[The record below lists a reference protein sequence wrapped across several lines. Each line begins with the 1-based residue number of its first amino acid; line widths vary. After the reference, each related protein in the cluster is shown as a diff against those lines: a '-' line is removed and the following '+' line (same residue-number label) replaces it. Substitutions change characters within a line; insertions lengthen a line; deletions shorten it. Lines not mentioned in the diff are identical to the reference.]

1 MSTYR
6 HGKIYRKV
14 HTGWSGIQE
23 SSYSLEQDREIK
35 KEILPCM
42 CIFTIALCL
51 LLSDKQQE
59 TVKVLITLEVKIS
72 IREWDFVKC
81 TRIHACLYTRIYCL
95 NRTSDGHILC
105 DINMNLF
112 CPSVPCFIKGSNSP
126 TLTIINYYVQGVAG
140 YLLVCTLVSG
150 MP

>member
-1 MSTYR
+1 
-6 HGKIYRKV
+6 
-14 HTGWSGIQE
+14 
-23 SSYSLEQDREIK
+23 
-35 KEILPCM
+35 M

-81 TRIHACLYTRIYCL
+81 TRIYACLYIRIYCL